1 MLAGSAGTA
10 ANEDHHHG
18 HRMTT
23 PAAAPPPVESSNA
36 DEVIAALGALLIA
49 GTAAAA
55 VIKLLGTLQG
65 VTKAVVPALFTAR
78 KLGKLL
84 GKKLT
89 DPGQKAVTSA
99 QIRYVAAQQQ
109 AMARAAYIVRATQR
123 LAPAY
128 ATKDP
133 AVIAAAQQRED
144 TFAVAHA
151 KAAADRQTAVNN
163 LIKAVGK
170 TKPDS
175 DGRIL
180 MGWYAEPFPCPT
192 CLLADGCDFDVLD
205 PPSIGWPGWVH
216 PHCHCTAGPPHGGVL
231 VDDVVTRTEVPEE
244 IRSLALSTEERASGL
259 QATKNGRKLWKWL
272 TSAEGTAHF
281 AGSPHPWQ
289 ALVDFLISKGV
300 PAGQAKGEATNIMM
314 ATAAGKALFAKGHKG
329 KKKRGAMTTE
339 IRTAQITEIRGP
351 GTAKPDARPGFTAKL
366 VAYDVPDSYR
376 TSWAPGVFTRA
387 LEQRSGDGRSIPVVW
402 DHNWSD
408 PVGQVVAYRDQAD
421 GFYGDVE
428 FDDFDAVP
436 RAKQAYA
443 QMQPNPTTG
452 KATMGQFSFAF
463 VRGEEIEDP
472 GHRGVMRQTSVDAV
486 QEFSIVLNG
495 SVPGTGVKAVRS
507 AQTIDATTA
516 AELVRKVDAGEL
528 DLTDAL
534 VELRGASKGPA
545 AAAFEF
551 RALTADGMPQVADP
565 GAVLSA
571 VDAALAGVA
580 EQLDKGEVEASRR
593 FFSQAASRLSE
604 LQYLLGM
611 TPTVDGYGES
621 YAWRAIDGATTE
633 QRSEG
638 KDQAPDDDVLAA
650 LAKVGRR

>member
-216 PHCHCTAGPPHGGVL
+216 PHCHCTAGRRHPNRG
-231 VDDVVTRTEVPEE
+231 TRRDP
-244 IRSLALSTEERASGL
+244 
-259 QATKNGRKLWKWL
+259 
-272 TSAEGTAHF
+272 F
-281 AGSPHPWQ
+281 AGSVHRGTRQRAAGHQERPEAVEVAHLRGRHG
-289 ALVDFLISKGV
+289 ALRRQPAPVAGAGGLPDQQGRARR
-300 PAGQAKGEATNIMM
+300 AGQ
-314 ATAAGKALFAKGHKG
+314 
-329 KKKRGAMTTE
+329 
-339 IRTAQITEIRGP
+339 
-351 GTAKPDARPGFTAKL
+351 
-366 VAYDVPDSYR
+366 
-376 TSWAPGVFTRA
+376 
-387 LEQRSGDGRSIPVVW
+387 GRS
-402 DHNWSD
+402 HEHH
-408 PVGQVVAYRDQAD
+408 D
-421 GFYGDVE
+421 G
-428 FDDFDAVP
+428 
-436 RAKQAYA
+436 
-443 QMQPNPTTG
+443 
-452 KATMGQFSFAF
+452 
-463 VRGEEIEDP
+463 
-472 GHRGVMRQTSVDAV
+472 H
-486 QEFSIVLNG
+486 G
-495 SVPGTGVKAVRS
+495 SR
-507 AQTIDATTA
+507 
-516 AELVRKVDAGEL
+516 
-528 DLTDAL
+528 
-534 VELRGASKGPA
+534 
-545 AAAFEF
+545 
-551 RALTADGMPQVADP
+551 
-565 GAVLSA
+565 
-571 VDAALAGVA
+571 
-580 EQLDKGEVEASRR
+580 
-593 FFSQAASRLSE
+593 
-604 LQYLLGM
+604 
-611 TPTVDGYGES
+611 
-621 YAWRAIDGATTE
+621 
-633 QRSEG
+633 
-638 KDQAPDDDVLAA
+638 
-650 LAKVGRR
+650 

>member
-1 MLAGSAGTA
+1 
-10 ANEDHHHG
+10 
-18 HRMTT
+18 MTT
-23 PAAAPPPVESSNA
+23 PAAVPPPVESDNT

-49 GTAAAA
+49 GATVAA
-55 VIKLLGTLQG
+55 VLKLLGTLQG
-65 VTKAVVPALFTAR
+65 IQKAAITALFSAR
-78 KLGKLL
+78 KLGTLL

-89 DPGQKAVTSA
+89 DPGQKATTSA
-99 QIRYVAAQQQ
+99 RIRYVAAQQQ
-109 AMARAAYIVRATQR
+109 AYARAAYIVRATQR

-128 ATKDP
+128 ATKDAATIT
-133 AVIAAAQQRED
+133 AVQQRED
-144 TFAVAHA
+144 QFAVAHA
-151 KAAADRQTAVNN
+151 KAAAGRQTALND

-170 TKPDS
+170 TKPDG

-216 PHCHCTAGPPHGGVL
+216 PNCHCEAGSPHGGAL
-231 VDDVVTRTEVPEE
+231 VDDVVTRTEMPEE
-244 IRSLALSTEERASGL
+244 VRSLEIAPEYRTSGL

-289 ALVDFLISKGV
+289 ALVDFLVSKGV
-300 PAGQAKGEATNIMM
+300 SPGQAQGEATNIMM
-314 ATAAGKALFAKGHKG
+314 ATAAGKALFAMGHKG
-329 KKKRGAMTTE
+329 KKKRGVMKTE
-339 IRTAQITEIRGP
+339 TRTAVITEVRGP

-366 VAYDVPDSYR
+366 VAYGVPDSYR
-376 TSWAPGVFTRA
+376 TSWTPGVFTRA
-387 LEQRSGDGRSIPVVW
+387 LDARSGDGRSIPVVW
-402 DHNWSD
+402 DHNWAD
-408 PVGQVVAYRDQAD
+408 PVGQVVAYRDQPD

-452 KATMGQFSFAF
+452 KPTMGQFSFAF
-463 VRGEEIEDP
+463 VRGEEVEDTE
-472 GHRGVMRQTSVDAV
+472 HRGVMQQTSVDAV

-495 SVPGTGVKAVRS
+495 SVPGTKPLAVRS
-507 AQTIDATTA
+507 AQTVDATTA
-516 AELVRKVDAGEL
+516 AELVRKVGAGEL

-551 RALTADGMPQVADP
+551 RALTAAGTSAEGADP
-565 GAVLSA
+565 GAVLAA
-571 VDAALAGVA
+571 VDAALSGVA
-580 EQLDKGEVEASRR
+580 EQLDKADVEAARR

-633 QRSEG
+633 QRSAG
-638 KDQAPDDDVLAA
+638 KDQAPDDDVLNA